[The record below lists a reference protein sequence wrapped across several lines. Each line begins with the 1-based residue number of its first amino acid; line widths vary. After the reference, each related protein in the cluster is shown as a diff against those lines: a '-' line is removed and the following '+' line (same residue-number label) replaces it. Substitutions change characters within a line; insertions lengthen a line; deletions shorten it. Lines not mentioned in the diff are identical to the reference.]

1 MLHLF
6 GQRKKLYRVDPFD
19 LLLQVSHKVKV
30 PVLPAEVWV
39 AMLRD
44 LLFHLIHKL
53 IMIIGELGIL
63 ADFFASL
70 RNAREFI
77 DLIREIL
84 DQGIILLI
92 VNSEDYAGVCQFR
105 ELDGFLEKP
114 DPPLLESDSAISL
127 IADLDDLDFLSAH
140 GGSFLIFL
148 FFYFD

>member
-6 GQRKKLYRVDPFD
+6 GQREKLYRVDSFD

-30 PVLPAEVWV
+30 AVLPAEVWV

-63 ADFFASL
+63 ADFLARL
-70 RNAREFI
+70 RNTREFI

-84 DQGIILLI
+84 DQ
-92 VNSEDYAGVCQFR
+92 
-105 ELDGFLEKP
+105 
-114 DPPLLESDSAISL
+114 
-127 IADLDDLDFLSAH
+127 
-140 GGSFLIFL
+140 
-148 FFYFD
+148 